1 MVKQVGRELSA
12 VAPDLWR
19 HVGQLLET
27 RLVDRRRR
35 APRAARHVAARRGIT
50 ERWTNIAE
58 RRRRLNLSAPVDPV
72 RVRFKHV
79 ALDVT
84 TRRLSPKRRERRR
97 HAQPAVAHRV
107 RRRRVRRRR
116 RRPLLWFVSLDHREV
131 RVDRRATDG
140 RTGRVIARDGTRD
153 GTARRRR
160 KTRKRRQTRRESR
173 RGARA
178 GGGGL
183 RVRDRALRNLGDF
196 HDVGQDQVAV
206 ARRREVDGVD
216 DVRRLRFQDGGGVEV
231 LLGRLGRRVLLLPPI

>member
-107 RRRRVRRRR
+107 CRRRR
-116 RRPLLWFVSLDHREV
+116 RRLPLLSFVSLDHREV

-140 RTGRVIARDGTRD
+140 RTGRVIARNGTRD

-160 KTRKRRQTRRESR
+160 KTRKRRQT
-173 RGARA
+173 
-178 GGGGL
+178 
-183 RVRDRALRNLGDF
+183 
-196 HDVGQDQVAV
+196 VGQDQVAV
-206 ARRREVDGVD
+206 ARRREVDSVD
-216 DVRRLRFQDGGGVEV
+216 DVRRLRFQDGGDFEV
-231 LLGRLGRRVLLLPPI
+231 LLGRLGRRVLLLPPF